1 MARALALVAALAQL
15 RAADAAAAV
24 HVEAR
29 PVGAPTV
36 RRSKLQLVDLAG
48 SERVAKTGASGTT
61 LGEALHINR
70 SLHFLSSSSR
80 ACTRG

>member
-29 PVGAPTV
+29 PNPIYSTVTQKLRLKGNGFGAAGTGEHLNLQFVPTMP
-36 RRSKLQLVDLAG
+36 
-48 SERVAKTGASGTT
+48 KTDYKVQVLSDT
-61 LGEALHINR
+61 AL
-70 SLHFLSSSSR
+70 
-80 ACTRG
+80 

>member
-29 PVGAPTV
+29 PNPSTVPSQKLRLKGNGFGA
-36 RRSKLQLVDLAG
+36 AG
-48 SERVAKTGASGTT
+48 TEST
-61 LGEALHINR
+61 
-70 SLHFLSSSSR
+70 
-80 ACTRG
+80 